1 MSWVP
6 LVTCSVLFRMIGI
19 ITLYPIEASCHLVT
33 HKVKKNI
40 RALIEAHCACLATN
54 RSLICQH
61 RNWLGGIER
70 SDSVGFQNGN
80 VIWEGAC
87 NAIMYCSPG
96 WPILT
101 ALFCSYCTKFLSGL
115 LSIYPTLGQHTTAL
129 LHHANYLYKT
139 RPLTVCYYWIWLFAI

>member
-40 RALIEAHCACLATN
+40 RALIEAHCACLTTN
-54 RSLICQH
+54 RSLICQT

-80 VIWEGAC
+80 VI
-87 NAIMYCSPG
+87 
-96 WPILT
+96 
-101 ALFCSYCTKFLSGL
+101 
-115 LSIYPTLGQHTTAL
+115 
-129 LHHANYLYKT
+129 
-139 RPLTVCYYWIWLFAI
+139 